1 MSGPVIDWSEAH
13 LAILKAGVAAGDSY
27 TQIAKRIPL
36 CTRCAAIGK
45 AKRLGLSQGAAPSAP
60 SGIKA
65 LPSPQ
70 HRTTLRIAGRGTV
83 FEQSEAHPPRAAV
96 PSRSEPPGKRTILT
110 VGSYE
115 CRWPIGEPGAAE
127 FTLCGAKTCG
137 ARLHFCS
144 HPKLGGSE
152 VGIVG
157 EGALMEVWRD
167 IPGIEYQASDLGR
180 VRRSPFARRQPGR
193 VLTPKLGH
201 GYLSVAVQGGG
212 RTTWHNLHRLVCMA
226 FHGPPPTPKH
236 HACHRDGSRDQNR
249 PDNLLWGTPAENNA
263 HKRLHGTHQVG
274 GRHPR
279 AVVTDER
286 VGDLRTAYAQHM
298 RGRTRVSP
306 GWLREASEREGIAYH
321 TLRKI
326 LKGRG
331 YPVSG
336 GIVGTRVAA

>member
-127 FTLCGAKTCG
+127 FTLCGAKTQSGSWCPSHA
-137 ARLHFCS
+137 ARAFTS
-144 HPKLGGSE
+144 VATRNWVDRKLGLS
-152 VGIVG
+152 
-157 EGALMEVWRD
+157 
-167 IPGIEYQASDLGR
+167 
-180 VRRSPFARRQPGR
+180 ARAR
-193 VLTPKLGH
+193 
-201 GYLSVAVQGGG
+201 
-212 RTTWHNLHRLVCMA
+212 
-226 FHGPPPTPKH
+226 
-236 HACHRDGSRDQNR
+236 
-249 PDNLLWGTPAENNA
+249 
-263 HKRLHGTHQVG
+263 
-274 GRHPR
+274 
-279 AVVTDER
+279 
-286 VGDLRTAYAQHM
+286 
-298 RGRTRVSP
+298 
-306 GWLREASEREGIAYH
+306 
-321 TLRKI
+321 
-326 LKGRG
+326 
-331 YPVSG
+331 
-336 GIVGTRVAA
+336 